1 MKQNVCRK
9 NKFGYCIYDDTCRNR
24 HIEEVC
30 SDKKCSVFNC
40 EKRHPKICNYFREFE
55 RCKFTTYCRYS
66 HKKPTE
72 VIENNERMKAIEDKL
87 VEIEKNASSEKE
99 ETLDKQLNHKIEHL
113 ENEIKKIYSL
123 INEKNVK
130 IELFEKKFDK
140 FTKTFEEK
148 VSQIQDLENK
158 VKTIE
163 EVFENK
169 FKTLEKTVKQEQ
181 NKNESLRIDLQ
192 TLDIESEFI
201 RCEQYDFTT
210 NSSGGLRHT

>member
-1 MKQNVCRK
+1 
-9 NKFGYCIYDDTCRNR
+9 
-24 HIEEVC
+24 
-30 SDKKCSVFNC
+30 
-40 EKRHPKICNYFREFE
+40 
-55 RCKFTTYCRYS
+55 
-66 HKKPTE
+66 
-72 VIENNERMKAIEDKL
+72 MKAIEDKL

-130 IELFEKKFDK
+130 IELLEKKFDK

-148 VSQIQDLENK
+148 AYQIQDLENK

-169 FKTLEKTVKQEQ
+169 FKTLEKTAKQEQ